1 MAESQVLKRKLIP
14 KRVFLNNIDSY
25 SSSNIAEF
33 LCKSMEMVSNND
45 QDDDDDEDEDEEEE
59 KQKEREPLH
68 PGQVFQV
75 VGTVCAQSNE
85 PRSYI
90 LEEYYHPDREQLLS
104 KLMECHIVIYNISQ
118 DAEQV
123 EEATWAVTAL
133 HNQIEHFSSLKLFI
147 LISTVMTWASTI
159 LRDPEDPERPLSDD
173 FFYCRRPHPRFKQHI
188 DLEKMVVKMG
198 KSNRKVF
205 PTYVVA
211 SGLQY
216 GMGEHIFHYFFKESW
231 LGKEAEISV
240 FGDGKNFVPTI
251 HIRDLARVLQNVIE
265 HKPRPYYLLAVDS
278 SHSSFEELVKAVSS
292 VLGPGKIR
300 KRPFAD
306 IYLIEDFSD
315 MEIHSLQVNLRMDA
329 ETIRNLFSINWHCE
343 FGLVEN
349 VELVVEEY
357 RQARRLLPLR
367 LCILGPPAVGKSTFS
382 MQICKHYKLHHITL
396 KDTISEAIA
405 RLDKAVKS
413 LDPDAEDPAAED
425 EELLSH
431 LKDNLENDDV
441 SEEQIHLLKEKLLS
455 TPCRNQGYVLD
466 GFPSTSEQAEKLF
479 GEDLNTFSSSTS
491 ILPEFLLCLD
501 ASDSFLTDRVINLPE
516 EVVQELNYDSEQFLR
531 RLSIYRK
538 NNQEDKSVLNFFEE
552 LNVRHVHLEITSGEE
567 PAISLLM
574 QTIFSTVGF
583 PRTYAPTC
591 RELEEAEEKMRKEAE
606 KRAEEEQRE
615 EEEARSRA
623 ANWEEWT
630 HRSEQAKLEEER
642 HLEGLTVQMRSYLM
656 EHVMPTLSQGL
667 AECYRANP
675 PDPLDF
681 LAEYL
686 FRNNPFDHPK

>member
-25 SSSNIAEF
+25 SSSNIAEVF
-33 LCKSMEMVSNND
+33 LDCKVALFDFVNHIYRRILQSLHCRKKKKKL
-45 QDDDDDEDEDEEEE
+45 E
-59 KQKEREPLH
+59 KRDCCE
-68 PGQVFQV
+68 
-75 VGTVCAQSNE
+75 
-85 PRSYI
+85 
-90 LEEYYHPDREQLLS
+90 EQLLS

-133 HNQIEHFSSLKLFI
+133 HNQIEHFSSPKLFI

-159 LRDPEDPERPLSDD
+159 LRDPDPERPLSDD

-198 KSNRKVF
+198 KSVF

-216 GMGEHIFHYFFKESW
+216 GMGEHIFHYFFKVFSQ
-231 LGKEAEISV
+231 KAEISV

-292 VLGPGKIR
+292 ALGPGKIR

-357 RQARRLLPLR
+357 RQARGLLPLR

-405 RLDKAVKS
+405 RLVT
-413 LDPDAEDPAAED
+413 ED

-431 LKDNLENDDV
+431 LKDNLEND
-441 SEEQIHLLKEKLLS
+441 EEQIQLLKEKLLS

-479 GEDLNTFSSSTS
+479 GGIWINLEL
-491 ILPEFLLCLD
+491 LLLAAEFLLCLD
-501 ASDSFLTDRVINLPE
+501 ASDSFLTDRVINLPK
-516 EVVQELNYDSEQFLR
+516 EVVQELNYESEQFLR

-538 NNQEDKSVLNFFEE
+538 NNQEDKTVLNFFEE

-574 QTIFSTVGF
+574 QTIFSTVGS

-591 RELEEAEEKMRKEAE
+591 RGLEEAEEKMRKEAE

-623 ANWEEWT
+623 ANWEEW
-630 HRSEQAKLEEER
+630 QVKLEEER